1 MTEEEREN
9 YLDQFRNGGET
20 HQLGFAVL
28 GGVFGEGIDLLGDN
42 LIGAIIVGVGL
53 PQISLEQEL
62 IREFFERRNGK
73 GFEYAYQYPGMNRVL
88 QAAGRVIRSE
98 RDYGAVILMDQRFA
112 YRDYKALF
120 PYEWRHAVAVK
131 SPEILKNVLLGFWGK
146 QER

>member
-1 MTEEEREN
+1 
-9 YLDQFRNGGET
+9 
-20 HQLGFAVL
+20 
-28 GGVFGEGIDLLGDN
+28 
-42 LIGAIIVGVGL
+42 L